1 MKELLD
7 MMEEIIVEEFWKID
21 PFKLLVISLHL
32 MNVCKEVIRLEGGK
46 MRKEPHA
53 GARRAA
59 NLMVENARGDVSSS
73 SDEESS
79 DED

>member
-1 MKELLD
+1 
-7 MMEEIIVEEFWKID
+7 
-21 PFKLLVISLHL
+21 